1 MTCHQCRQKTL
12 GKHTSCSCC
21 NSLQACITS
30 LTTSKPEKIAIG
42 SCYTCMLYNEQ
53 RMPVQ
58 GVLCG
63 DCLFMRYGE
72 NILEVDELYEW
83 TCPVCRGLCNCS
95 NHRIRR
101 GWLPTGTLYR
111 RAIAEGECNSFFC
124 VCYLEISVLDER
136 LCIQVC
142 LLVHWTIRSRSNV
155 VPHDCIR

>member
-1 MTCHQCRQKTL
+1 
-12 GKHTSCSCC
+12 
-21 NSLQACITS
+21 
-30 LTTSKPEKIAIG
+30 
-42 SCYTCMLYNEQ
+42 
-53 RMPVQ
+53 MPVQ

-72 NILEVDELYEW
+72 NILEVDEKHEW

-124 VCYLEISVLDER
+124 VCYLANISLDER

-142 LLVHWTIRSRSNV
+142 LLVYWTIRSRSNV
-155 VPHDCIR
+155 VPHDCIRYIADNAVHFCSRLQVCGPLPSADSASIWCFYSGAVTEPRGLHHNYF